1 MTIFDW
7 EWGPRCPVHVLLMFS
22 LIYRDEQVQ
31 ELENQLTSAKEHIE
45 QLANERTVL
54 IAKVC

>member
-1 MTIFDW
+1 M
-7 EWGPRCPVHVLLMFS
+7 L
-22 LIYRDEQVQ
+22 VQ
-31 ELENQLTSAKEHIE
+31 ELENQLTSAKENIE

>member
-1 MTIFDW
+1 M
-7 EWGPRCPVHVLLMFS
+7 L
-22 LIYRDEQVQ
+22 VQ

-45 QLANERTVL
+45 QLANERTAL

>member
-1 MTIFDW
+1 M
-7 EWGPRCPVHVLLMFS
+7 L
-22 LIYRDEQVQ
+22 VQ

-54 IAKVC
+54 IAKVYKFRS